1 MQCAVLGRLVAAGGR
16 VVPTD
21 RLIDDLW
28 NGDPPT
34 KAVAALQVYIHNLRR
49 VFEPDRPRRARSRV
63 IVSESHGYA
72 LNLEPAQVDSWH
84 FEQLL
89 HGHESAMRDPAGRPD
104 PLEQCRVLDEAL
116 ACWHGTAFESFA
128 GMPWAAQ
135 ETARLAALRLTAAE
149 LRAQAALEMN
159 RPAEVVLALRP
170 ILEEHPGREECAR
183 LLALAQY
190 RLGQSLDALATVRR
204 SREFLTLEFGVD
216 PGPGLRD
223 LETAI
228 LTHSVNTDP
237 PPAPLVVRA
246 PEPESAPAP
255 DPVPDSGYAE
265 QRAAILA
272 AAEIA
277 AAGHVRLVWLF
288 GEAGAGKTTLAKAI
302 TAQLADRSWTTVFG
316 RCPEVEGAPPA
327 WAWAEVLTG
336 LDDADPET
344 YTAADAFTLARRVV
358 RSCRERAARTPVAIV
373 LEDVH
378 GADTATLQVLR
389 QVVNWL
395 RDRPILIVAT
405 LRGTEAGPGVR
416 DTAAALALFAGDRVE
431 LDGLDLAGTRRAA
444 VAAGLTAL
452 DDRTVALLRRRTGGN
467 PLFIRELAKLVATQ
481 GTTIGLPDTV
491 RALLGR
497 RVAQLPADVTELL
510 QHMSIWGED
519 CDIAT
524 LSAATARSSDAVIDL
539 LATAESARLLRT
551 DRTGRLA
558 FDHALIR
565 ETVYYGIPLLRRSRM
580 HWAAFE
586 LLRDQR
592 LGTGDHRPD
601 TGRTTPPAAGTTR
614 GQSASGAALAL
625 SASSAALGLPH
636 GRDTPAASAS
646 AAALAFSAI
655 EGASAVAG
663 STAGDPGREHAG
675 PAQGASADAPD
686 DDASPRSVSGR
697 APALSVTDAALSAT
711 DAALSATDA
720 ALSATDAALP
730 ATDAALPA
738 TDAALSSTGAA
749 LPATD
754 GALSAIDAAL
764 SATDGAPSATDAAL
778 SSTGAAL
785 PATDG
790 ALSAIDA
797 VLSATD
803 GAPSAP
809 DRQGLEADL
818 PESGAAV
825 AGGRAADVPVLGP
838 DDDTSARH
846 GAGGVVREAISPDD
860 AGRNREG
867 VSTRRDTGI
876 EPHEIR
882 VARWGGE
889 LELRVLSPEAAAR
902 DAATAGAREAS
913 IAGRG
918 RDIDALAHHAA
929 LGASPETAVQALEFV
944 RAAARRCV
952 ERRMRADAVR
962 RWRSVLAL
970 HELAGH
976 AEAGAAREDRQALL
990 EARCELVTALAY
1002 DGQHMAARAVREQA
1016 IELAEALGETAL
1028 LARAA
1033 TCWPTPLI
1041 WSVHDWH
1048 TPDPRIREPL
1058 RIALGDPELPVRR
1071 RIRALVTTVFD
1082 RALDDPD
1089 AARETAAAALTLA
1102 EELGDPELVCTV
1114 VNAQAFAAFA
1124 RGGFLRAHEVKNHAA
1139 QLLRIATEA
1148 RLTEF
1153 RALAHYLLFRADL
1166 ADADLVAA
1174 DAHAR
1179 SAAAYSTDGQLRHL
1193 LDAITPFDMVLEL
1206 LRGNVDEALR
1216 MLQDGTSAAEEI
1228 VAHSEEG
1235 AGEYTRDPNALHIG
1249 IAISIGWLTNDL
1261 SGLAEDLGRRMAIK
1275 PELFA
1280 YGHAL
1285 ALVHAGREE
1294 AARRVL
1300 AADPPMARQFWSS
1313 FTATRARVCLA
1324 LGDLSAARE
1333 IYDQLLPYAG
1343 SVGGLETGATV
1354 LGPMDHVLAD
1364 LAAAL
1369 GHPERA
1375 AAHRADG
1382 DRLQQ
1387 RLHAD
1392 LAVLT
1397 EKAAQRRVLA
1407 NPAHRPAR

>member
-1 MQCAVLGRLVAAGGR
+1 MGTGLFGAMAVTRIGVLGPLHISIDGQRVPPGAPMQCAVLGRLVAAGGR

-49 VFEPDRPRRARSRV
+49 VFEPDRPRRGRSRV

-190 RLGQSLDALATVRR
+190 RLGQSLDALATVRH

-228 LTHSVNTDP
+228 LTHSVDSDP
-237 PPAPLVVRA
+237 PTTPLVVRT
-246 PEPESAPAP
+246 PEPVAVP
-255 DPVPDSGYAE
+255 DELPDSGYVE
-265 QRAAILA
+265 QRDAILA
-272 AAEIA
+272 AADIA
-277 AAGHVRLVWLF
+277 AAGHVRLVWVS
-288 GEAGAGKTTLAKAI
+288 GEAGAGKTTLAAAI
-302 TAQLADRSWTTVFG
+302 TAQLAERSWSTVFG

-336 LDDADPET
+336 LDDAAPET

-358 RSCRERAARTPVAIV
+358 RACRERAAAAPFAIV

-395 RDRPILIVAT
+395 RDRPILIIAT

-416 DTAAALALFAGDRVE
+416 DTAAALALFTADRIE
-431 LDGLDLAGTRRAA
+431 LDGLDLAGTRHAA
-444 VAAGLTAL
+444 AAAGLTLL

-467 PLFIRELAKLVATQ
+467 PLFVRELAKLVATR
-481 GTTIGLPDTV
+481 GTTVGLPDTV
-491 RALLGR
+491 RDLLGHR
-497 RVAQLPADVTELL
+497 IDQLPADVAELL

-519 CDIAT
+519 CDITT
-524 LSAATARSSDAVIDL
+524 LAAATTHPTDTVIDL
-539 LATAESARLLRT
+539 LATAEAARLLRT

-565 ETVYYGIPLLRRSRM
+565 ETVYYGIPVLRRSRM

-586 LLRDQR
+586 LLRDHNPTD
-592 LGTGDHRPD
+592 GK
-601 TGRTTPPAAGTTR
+601 TPPPTPGR
-614 GQSASGAALAL
+614 SASGAALAL
-625 SASSAALGLPH
+625 SANSAALGLPR
-636 GRDTPAASAS
+636 RDEPPTPSVS
-646 AAALAFSAI
+646 AAALAFSANDPLAPA
-655 EGASAVAG
+655 ASDA
-663 STAGDPGREHAG
+663 REEF
-675 PAQGASADAPD
+675 
-686 DDASPRSVSGR
+686 SGR
-697 APALSVTDAALSAT
+697 
-711 DAALSATDA
+711 
-720 ALSATDAALP
+720 
-730 ATDAALPA
+730 
-738 TDAALSSTGAA
+738 
-749 LPATD
+749 
-754 GALSAIDAAL
+754 
-764 SATDGAPSATDAAL
+764 
-778 SSTGAAL
+778 
-785 PATDG
+785 
-790 ALSAIDA
+790 
-797 VLSATD
+797 
-803 GAPSAP
+803 
-809 DRQGLEADL
+809 
-818 PESGAAV
+818 
-825 AGGRAADVPVLGP
+825 
-838 DDDTSARH
+838 
-846 GAGGVVREAISPDD
+846 GVE
-860 AGRNREG
+860 
-867 VSTRRDTGI
+867 
-876 EPHEIR
+876 
-882 VARWGGE
+882 
-889 LELRVLSPEAAAR
+889 
-902 DAATAGAREAS
+902 
-913 IAGRG
+913 RG
-918 RDIDALAHHAA
+918 RDVDALAHHAA
-929 LGASPETAVQALEFV
+929 LGASPETAVEALGFV

-962 RWRSVLAL
+962 RWRSVLTL

-976 AEAGAAREDRQALL
+976 AEDGAGQGDREALL

-1002 DGQHMAARAVREQA
+1002 DGQHMAARAVREQSIA
-1016 IELAEALGETAL
+1016 LAEALGGTEL
-1028 LARAA
+1028 LARAV

-1058 RIALGDPELPVRR
+1058 RIALADPELPVRV
-1071 RIRALVTTVFD
+1071 RILAQVTTVFD
-1082 RALDDPD
+1082 WALDDSDAARELADAAFALAAELDDPD
-1089 AARETAAAALTLA
+1089 
-1102 EELGDPELVCTV
+1102 LVCTV

-1124 RGGFLRAHEVKNHAA
+1124 AGGFLRARDVKSHAA
-1139 QLLRIATEA
+1139 QLLRISTEA
-1148 RLTEF
+1148 KLTEF

-1206 LRGNVDEALR
+1206 LRGNVEETLR
-1216 MLQDGTSAAEEI
+1216 MLEDGSSAAEEI

-1261 SGLAEDLGRRMAIK
+1261 SGLADDLGRRAAIK

-1300 AADPPMARQFWSS
+1300 AANPPMARQFWSS

-1333 IYDQLLPYAG
+1333 IYDRLLPYAG

-1354 LGPMDHVLAD
+1354 LGPMDHVLAN
-1364 LAAAL
+1364 LADAL
-1369 GHPERA
+1369 GHPDRA
-1375 AAHRADG
+1375 AVHRAAVHRAAG

-1387 RLHAD
+1387 RLRAD
-1392 LAVLT
+1392 LAALS
-1397 EKAAQRRVLA
+1397 EQAAQRRVLA
-1407 NPAHRPAR
+1407 NPRPHPAL

>member
-1 MQCAVLGRLVAAGGR
+1 MTRIGVLGPLHISIDGQRVPPGAPMQCAVLGRLVAAGGR

-237 PPAPLVVRA
+237 PTAPLVVRP
-246 PEPESAPAP
+246 PEPEPAPAP
-255 DPVPDSGYAE
+255 DPLPDSGYAE
-265 QRAAILA
+265 QRAAVLA
-272 AAEIA
+272 AAELA

-302 TAQLADRSWTTVFG
+302 TAQLAEQSWTTVFG

-416 DTAAALALFAGDRVE
+416 DTAAALALFTGDRIE
-431 LDGLDLAGTRRAA
+431 LDGLDLAGTRQAA

-452 DDRTVALLRRRTGGN
+452 DDRTVALLRGRTGGN

-524 LSAATARSSDAVIDL
+524 LSAAADRPSDAVIDL

-586 LLRDQR
+586 LLRAQSLAD
-592 LGTGDHRPD
+592 GSA
-601 TGRTTPPAAGTTR
+601 TPPAAGTAP

-625 SASSAALGLPH
+625 SASSAALGLPQ
-636 GRDTPAASAS
+636 GRDTPVSSAS
-646 AAALAFSAI
+646 AAALAFSAS
-655 EGASAVAG
+655 EEASGFAG
-663 STAGDPGREHAG
+663 G
-675 PAQGASADAPD
+675 PSEP
-686 DDASPRSVSGR
+686 
-697 APALSVTDAALSAT
+697 
-711 DAALSATDA
+711 
-720 ALSATDAALP
+720 
-730 ATDAALPA
+730 
-738 TDAALSSTGAA
+738 GAA
-749 LPATD
+749 AEGSRTVDMPPPA
-754 GALSAIDAAL
+754 
-764 SATDGAPSATDAAL
+764 
-778 SSTGAAL
+778 
-785 PATDG
+785 
-790 ALSAIDA
+790 
-797 VLSATD
+797 
-803 GAPSAP
+803 
-809 DRQGLEADL
+809 RN
-818 PESGAAV
+818 
-825 AGGRAADVPVLGP
+825 
-838 DDDTSARH
+838 DDTSARPD
-846 GAGGVVREAISPDD
+846 AEDVVHEAISPRD
-860 AGRNREG
+860 AGRSRDG
-867 VSTRRDTGI
+867 VVTRRDTGI
-876 EPHEIR
+876 APQEIR

-889 LELRVLSPEAAAR
+889 LELRVLSAGVEASAR
-902 DAATAGAREAS
+902 GEKGAGAWEAS
-913 IAGRG
+913 IGGRG

-976 AEAGAAREDRQALL
+976 MEAGAARADREALL

-1016 IELAEALGETAL
+1016 IELAESLGGTAL

-1058 RIALGDPELPVRR
+1058 RIALADPELPVRT
-1071 RIRALVTTVFD
+1071 RIRAQVTTVFD
-1082 RALDDPD
+1082 WALDDPE
-1089 AARETAAAALTLA
+1089 AARETAEAALALA
-1102 EELGDPELVCTV
+1102 AELGDPDLLCTV

-1124 RGGFLRAHEVKNHAA
+1124 ESGFLRAHEVKNHAA

-1216 MLQDGTSAAEEI
+1216 MLEDGTSAAEEI

-1261 SGLAEDLGRRMAIK
+1261 SGLAEDLGRRTAIK

-1333 IYDQLLPYAG
+1333 IYDRLLPYAG

-1369 GHPERA
+1369 GHPDRA

-1387 RLHAD
+1387 RLRAD
-1392 LAVLT
+1392 LAALA

-1407 NPAHRPAR
+1407 DPARPRPAR